1 MNTFRR
7 PMFRGGPVDSRGTGI
22 TSGLSYNKGGRVGYQ
37 PGGTVTGGSLM
48 DRIRSANSLFFNDP
62 ARFAPGFDRTQPRTF
77 LGMNIPGTGLA
88 LDDTGATI
96 PVPQRNFA
104 EDALFFAGPGKF
116 LKAGGGGLNMIRAG
130 RNFLRGKPS
139 TSKELVPQG
148 YKFGDDF
155 LGDFRRNLG
164 VPGGGIR
171 DIPGVGSLL
180 NLVARN
186 PRKSIAAGTV
196 LGLSDVPGAVLDY
209 LSKEDTQRMLLPG
222 VLERAILGE
231 EEIEKKKDLP
241 TIINNLAASDI
252 LNKADKTL
260 KDSKVESKNMEE
272 SIDIDKETFAK
283 ALGRDKARGQ
293 DFADMLLN
301 YAGKATKPGAT
312 VQSSFSEF
320 FEEEGKRPSRIRKI
334 DDNAAALAINKY
346 IKGEISRAE
355 MNKLIELNRTKI
367 ADQLRMTKD
376 ATSLD
381 DVLAAGVKQ
390 NIGPSRKSLAVIDYA
405 VNKVLTDEGFT
416 FGGPLPEGEGAE
428 EKISAGV
435 IYVRDSQTQQ
445 NAKELITIDP
455 STNRL
460 VVIKTIF

>member
-1 MNTFRR
+1 
-7 PMFRGGPVDSRGTGI
+7 
-22 TSGLSYNKGGRVGYQ
+22 
-37 PGGTVTGGSLM
+37 
-48 DRIRSANSLFFNDP
+48 
-62 ARFAPGFDRTQPRTF
+62 
-77 LGMNIPGTGLA
+77 
-88 LDDTGATI
+88 
-96 PVPQRNFA
+96 
-104 EDALFFAGPGKF
+104 
-116 LKAGGGGLNMIRAG
+116 
-130 RNFLRGKPS
+130 
-139 TSKELVPQG
+139 
-148 YKFGDDF
+148 
-155 LGDFRRNLG
+155 
-164 VPGGGIR
+164 
-171 DIPGVGSLL
+171 
-180 NLVARN
+180 
-186 PRKSIAAGTV
+186 
-196 LGLSDVPGAVLDY
+196 
-209 LSKEDTQRMLLPG
+209 
-222 VLERAILGE
+222 
-231 EEIEKKKDLP
+231 
-241 TIINNLAASDI
+241 
-252 LNKADKTL
+252 
-260 KDSKVESKNMEE
+260 MEE